1 MTLKKNMTLNSELIG
16 AFVTGIVGPLAVQ
29 SIKYYLDYKKAKKA
43 DIIKDACTVNRDVED
58 KIEKIREDFEADR
71 IWISQ
76 IHNGGHFLPT
86 GKSIQKF
93 SMFYEVVDI
102 EIPSIKYKFQNIPL
116 SLFTR
121 STEQLIKNDMLIIPS
136 YQDPA
141 YEKHGLADVSVIS
154 GCKSTYLFALKDI
167 YGRYFGTFGL
177 EYTKKEVLLEE
188 KDVQEISR
196 LASVIA
202 GVLMINYH
210 E

>member
-16 AFVTGIVGPLAVQ
+16 AFLTGVIGPLAVQ
-29 SIKYYLDYKKAKKA
+29 GIKYYIDNKKAKSA
-43 DIIKDACTVNRDVED
+43 DIVKDACTVNRDVED
-58 KIEKIREDFEADR
+58 KIEKIRDDFEADR

-102 EIPSIKYKFQNIPL
+102 EISSIKYKFQNIPL

-136 YQDPA
+136 YQDPN
-141 YEKHGLADVSVIS
+141 YEKYGLSDVSTIS

-177 EYTKKEVLLEE
+177 EYIKKEVLLDE
-188 KDVQEISR
+188 KDIQEISR
-196 LASVIA
+196 LASVIG

>member
-1 MTLKKNMTLNSELIG
+1 MTLNSELVG
-16 AFVTGIVGPLAVQ
+16 AFVTGVVGPLAVQ
-29 SIKYYLDYKKAKKA
+29 GIKYYLDHRKAKKA
-43 DIIKDACTVNRDVED
+43 DLIKEACSINRDVED
-58 KIEKIREDFEADR
+58 KIEKIRVDFEADR
-71 IWISQ
+71 VWISQ

-121 STEQLIKNDMLIIPS
+121 STDQLIKNDILIIPS
-136 YQDPA
+136 FEDSV
-141 YEKHGLADVSVIS
+141 YEKYGLGDVSAIS
-154 GCKSTYLFALKDI
+154 GCKSTDLFALKDL

-188 KDVQEISR
+188 KDIQEISR
-196 LASVIA
+196 LASVIG

>member
-1 MTLKKNMTLNSELIG
+1 MTLNSEIVG
-16 AFVTGIVGPLAVQ
+16 AFVTGILGPLAVQ
-29 SIKYYLDYKKAKKA
+29 GIKYYLHYRKDKKA
-43 DIIKDACTVNRDVED
+43 DLIKDACTVNRDVED
-58 KIEKIREDFEADR
+58 KIERIREEFDADR
-71 IWISQ
+71 AWICQ

-102 EIPSIKYKFQNIPL
+102 ETASIKYKFQNIPL

-136 YQDPA
+136 YENSV
-141 YEKHGLADVSVIS
+141 YEKYGLADVSVIS

-167 YGRYFGTFGL
+167 YGRYFGTFGI
-177 EYTKKEVLLEE
+177 EYTKKEVLIEE
-188 KDVQEISR
+188 KDIQEISR
-196 LASVIA
+196 LASVIG